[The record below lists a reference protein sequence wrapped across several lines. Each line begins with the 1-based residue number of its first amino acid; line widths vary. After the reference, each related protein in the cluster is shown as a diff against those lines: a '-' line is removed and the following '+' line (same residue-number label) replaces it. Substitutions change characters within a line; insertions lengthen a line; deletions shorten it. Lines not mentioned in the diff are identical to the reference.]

1 MDEYFVPY
9 GNKSI
14 NQFVVGKLYLW
25 TPSAHSYRYGT
36 NHEQDFSYHFNMNPV
51 MLLEVKHI
59 NKEVVEVKILTAQ
72 AEIAW
77 VRVNDLF
84 YDDWK
89 IINS

>member
-9 GNKSI
+9 GNRSI
-14 NQFVVGKLYLW
+14 NQFVVGKLYKW
-25 TPSAHSYRYGT
+25 TPSSHSYYGT
-36 NHEQDFSYHFNMNPV
+36 DHEQDFSYRPNMNPV

-77 VRVNDLF
+77 IRVHELF
-84 YDDWK
+84 CVDWK